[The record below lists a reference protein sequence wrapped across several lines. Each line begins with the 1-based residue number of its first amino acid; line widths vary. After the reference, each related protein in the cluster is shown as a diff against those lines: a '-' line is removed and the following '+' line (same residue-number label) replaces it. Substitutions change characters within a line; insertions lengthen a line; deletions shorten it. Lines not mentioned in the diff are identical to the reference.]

1 MNLTQKQLIEM
12 VTLMVKQAKHAPDLP
27 VIDEGQDQVM
37 GGQTMQNDCIPTGGS
52 VEESKLAAPLR
63 RPAPVN
69 KTAKTL
75 SIDNKSLPGM
85 DQASSLSYV
94 PE

>member
-1 MNLTQKQLIEM
+1 MKNEN
-12 VTLMVKQAKHAPDLP
+12 V
-27 VIDEGQDQVM
+27 
-37 GGQTMQNDCIPTGGS
+37 PTGVS

-63 RPAPVN
+63 KPAPVN